1 MSPILSGAYATPLQ
15 LELVP
20 SRRLQLL
27 LAASHAGGLM
37 LLPFTGLGAVITLP
51 LAALLC
57 AAGWQA
63 WRSSSALPSRRF
75 VQRLTWEAG
84 DRVELTRRDGMTEQL
99 QLQAEAFVTPWLVVL
114 KLQNRRHHRLYLPVL
129 PDMLPRERYR
139 RLRVR
144 LRLEIPRL
152 AGAHP

>member
-1 MSPILSGAYATPLQ
+1 MSPALSGAYATPLR

-27 LAASHAGGLM
+27 LAASHTGGLM
-37 LLPFTGLGAVITLP
+37 LLPFTGLGAVFTLP
-51 LAALLC
+51 LAVLLC

-75 VQRLTWEAG
+75 VQQLSWGAG
-84 DRVELTRRDGMTEQL
+84 DRVELIRRDGTAEHL
-99 QLQAEAFVTPWLVVL
+99 QLQAGALVTPWLVVL
-114 KLQNRRHHRLYLPVL
+114 QLRDSHLRRLYLPVL
-129 PDMLPRERYR
+129 PDMLPREPYR

-152 AGAHP
+152 TGARP